1 MLGHPVEV
9 RGPEE
14 PRSITQEE
22 MDDADW
28 HPDQVEAD
36 IRLHTAFRQARKTF
50 FDLLAEASSDKEPHT
65 LTALRQEPV
74 YDIAEMLYLWRAF
87 DVRSRE
93 QVLRYIDGHNA
104 KLAALLAD
112 KERMKVNGFT
122 PGRIKTALFDEAG
135 AIKLAINYTSFEGSF
150 DQRDLA
156 RLLVQQMSPETCR
169 KAVAKL
175 SETGFVQRSTGVYN
189 SILVRSHGKLENIF
203 MRHLRAFRAGLTGA
217 RQGEQEKT

>member
-1 MLGHPVEV
+1 
-9 RGPEE
+9 
-14 PRSITQEE
+14 
-22 MDDADW
+22 MDDPDW
-28 HPDQVEAD
+28 DPGEVAAD

-50 FDLLAEASSDKEPHT
+50 FDLLAASSSDKEPHT

-87 DVRSRE
+87 GIKSRE
-93 QVLRYIDGHNA
+93 QVLAYIEGHNA
-104 KLAALLAD
+104 KLSALLVD
-112 KERMKVNGFT
+112 KERLKVNGFT
-122 PGRIKTALFDEAG
+122 PGRIKAALFDQAG
-135 AIKLAINYTSFEGSF
+135 AVKLAINYTGFEGSF

-189 SILVRSHGKLENIF
+189 SILVRSPGTLETIF
-203 MRHLRAFRAGLTGA
+203 MRHLRAFRMALNGA
-217 RQGEQEKT
+217 EAKGKRRK